1 MARSMLPRNLACG
14 HGPLR
19 CNAALILILWSNFCN
34 WLFAA
39 SPETFKV
46 NLSVSFA
53 LSSRPLFSQKGLLQ
67 DSRFPVDNQKG
78 GSITVQRMIHVQ
90 P

>member
-1 MARSMLPRNLACG
+1 M
-14 HGPLR
+14 
-19 CNAALILILWSNFCN
+19 
-34 WLFAA
+34 FAA
-39 SPETFKV
+39 SSETYKV

-53 LSSRPLFSQKGLLQ
+53 LSSRPLLRQKGLLQ